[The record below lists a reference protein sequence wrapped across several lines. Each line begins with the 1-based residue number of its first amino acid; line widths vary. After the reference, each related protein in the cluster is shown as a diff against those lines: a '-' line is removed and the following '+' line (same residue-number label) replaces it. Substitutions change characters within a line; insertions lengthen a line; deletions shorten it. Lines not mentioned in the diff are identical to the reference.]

1 MNKPRARKTKKKLKE
16 ILALPDRKK
25 ALAKAA
31 RIPPARLTGPLF
43 SCFFHKDEC
52 IKFRSIA
59 VMGVT
64 VAEMAKDSMER
75 ARIILRRIMWSLND
89 ESGGIGWGSAEAM
102 GEILYHSPE
111 LALEFKNILF
121 SYLDHH
127 GNFLEHEM
135 LQRGLLW
142 GIGTYLEADPAGLDK
157 HSELILSQFL
167 DSPDPIKKG

>member
-1 MNKPRARKTKKKLKE
+1 
-16 ILALPDRKK
+16 
-25 ALAKAA
+25 
-31 RIPPARLTGPLF
+31 
-43 SCFFHKDEC
+43 
-52 IKFRSIA
+52 
-59 VMGVT
+59 MGVT

-167 DSPDPIKKG
+167 DSPDPIKKGYAARALKNARSLENFMEKYRNLKKDYKKIDLFNGWDMVPARIADMVHSSQGRAG